1 MAMATLTLLTGLV
14 LMLTAL
20 GIMQRTTR
28 G

>member
-1 MAMATLTLLTGLV
+1 MATLTLLTGLV